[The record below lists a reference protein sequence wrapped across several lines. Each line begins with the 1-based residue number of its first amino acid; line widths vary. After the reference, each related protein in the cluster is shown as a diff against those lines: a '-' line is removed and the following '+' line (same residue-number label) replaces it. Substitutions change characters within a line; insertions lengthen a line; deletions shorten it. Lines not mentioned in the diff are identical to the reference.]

1 MRNRSI
7 ALVSASALVLLA
19 GCGSG
24 DDRTAQ
30 EVLDDATADLREAG
44 SVSIDGSTTQDG
56 QELQMDMHVQE
67 GGAVGSVTVDGQEV
81 QLLLTGDQA
90 FMQAAG
96 DFWASFGLPAE
107 AAAQFEGQWLLL
119 PADQMPDLGPLT
131 IDGLVDELADP
142 DSGVKEEVEEG
153 EVDGEDVLILTTE
166 DESTMSVLAG
176 DDSYPVRIE
185 NKGEESPGVMN
196 LSRFGEE
203 EDISAP
209 ADYIDLAELAG

>member
-119 PADQMPDLGPLT
+119 PADQMPD
-131 IDGLVDELADP
+131 P
-142 DSGVKEEVEEG
+142 DSGVKDEVEEG

-166 DESTMSVLAG
+166 DDSTMSVLAG

-209 ADYIDLAELAG
+209 ADYIDLAELGG